1 MLGDIVTR
9 SLGITLSSA
18 FLGSAQRFTL
28 MAFVTCGDVPWIEA
42 IGGPEK
48 EEDEYSAVTLAR
60 TDTRRSIS

>member
-1 MLGDIVTR
+1 
-9 SLGITLSSA
+9 
-18 FLGSAQRFTL
+18 